1 MIIVCSIKTKLTYE
15 RHKSRIRFQK
25 LTGGRCVFEDILLLL
40 QNIKLHLPPAVLFL
54 KRIHRFIVNK
64 YLFLFWLNKLI

>member
-25 LTGGRCVFEDILLLL
+25 LTGGRCVFEDILLML
-40 QNIKLHLPPAVLFL
+40 QKYQVASAAC
-54 KRIHRFIVNK
+54 RFIFEKNSQI
-64 YLFLFWLNKLI
+64 YRE